1 MIKSADTNSSLLHPQ
16 ENAGEGTLP
25 AAHPGAVPPGAGIH
39 PGLLRTG
46 TRPHRRRSPG
56 KAEETLRGHGG
67 LATTINLVRC
77 GRESRFQV
85 LLNPDSTIPR
95 QENDEVEKHGFKMII
110 VEKQSKLQ
118 QMQRFSNVYATTILK
133 KSSN

>member
-1 MIKSADTNSSLLHPQ
+1 MV
-16 ENAGEGTLP
+16 E
-25 AAHPGAVPPGAGIH
+25 VAGIFTNHSH
-39 PGLLRTG
+39 PAKRKSYPENDLFLRFNF
-46 TRPHRRRSPG
+46 SSNQLYFNS
-56 KAEETLRGHGG
+56 KQY
-67 LATTINLVRC
+67 
-77 GRESRFQV
+77 FQV

-118 QMQRFSNVYATTILK
+118 QMQRFSNVYASIILK

>member
-1 MIKSADTNSSLLHPQ
+1 MYQ
-16 ENAGEGTLP
+16 Y
-25 AAHPGAVPPGAGIH
+25 
-39 PGLLRTG
+39 
-46 TRPHRRRSPG
+46 
-56 KAEETLRGHGG
+56 
-67 LATTINLVRC
+67 C
-77 GRESRFQV
+77 QV